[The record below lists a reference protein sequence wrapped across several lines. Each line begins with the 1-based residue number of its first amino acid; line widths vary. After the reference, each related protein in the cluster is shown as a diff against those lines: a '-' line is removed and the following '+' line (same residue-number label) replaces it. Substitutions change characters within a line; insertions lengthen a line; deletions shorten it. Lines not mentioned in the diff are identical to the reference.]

1 MSRLTLGGRKR
12 AGGKVLEQRRQSEEE
27 HENSDTQRED
37 LRQTVDQNHNRS
49 SYAPKY
55 TYFLKNLIIS

>member
-27 HENSDTQRED
+27 HENADTQRD
-37 LRQTVDQNHNRS
+37 DFRQTVDQNHDRS

-55 TYFLKNLIIS
+55 TYF

>member
-49 SYAPKY
+49 CYAPKY

>member
-12 AGGKVLEQRRQSEEE
+12 AGGKVLEKRRQSEEE